1 MGSYFPRQSIEWRIE
16 EPPAFRRLT
25 LSLWGMAVLAG
36 VLGRVIRWGGLTLAG
51 ADDWWLIIVALAL
64 NAAILV
70 TLATAHL
77 GNFPISQWM
86 WRAPVFGLL
95 SGATEAVVSLLLIA
109 LGTERIGS
117 EVATMADWPS
127 LASYA
132 VLWDL
137 LTVTVFAMVL
147 AATVQLVRAWLGR
160 PDRA

>member
-1 MGSYFPRQSIEWRIE
+1 MGSYFPRKTVEWRIE
-16 EPPAFRRLT
+16 EPPVFRRLT

-36 VLGRVIRWGGLTLAG
+36 VLGRAIRWGGLTLAG
-51 ADDWWLIIVALAL
+51 ADDWWLIVAALAL
-64 NAAILV
+64 NAAALV

-77 GNFPISQWM
+77 GNFPVSHWM
-86 WRAPVFGLL
+86 WRAPLFGLI
-95 SGATEAVVSLLLIA
+95 SGITEAVVSFLLIA

-127 LASYA
+127 LATYA

-137 LTVTVFAMVL
+137 LTVTLFAMVL